1 MSDHAASSG
10 TGFELL
16 GVAPK
21 ILAVLTANGITAPTP
36 IQHAAIPPAL
46 KGGDV
51 LGIAQTGTGKTF
63 AFGVPL
69 LQKLSTEPGRALILL
84 PTRELA
90 QQVEDALGPIADSLG
105 IRTAV
110 FVGGASMERQRQMLR
125 NNPRILIATPGRLID
140 HLERRTVTLREVSI
154 LVLDEADRMLDM
166 GFAPQLH
173 KILAVVPTARQTML
187 FSATMPKEILAMT
200 TKHMKMPV
208 HIEIAPA
215 GTAAERVEQAVLI
228 IHREDK
234 TTMLEQLLK
243 DYSGTVL
250 VFVRTKHGAKKLTK
264 QLLGTGHKVAEIHA
278 NRSLA
283 QRKEALDGFKKGRYR
298 VLVATDIA
306 ARGIDVKGIEVV
318 VNYDLPDNIDEYVH
332 RIGRTG
338 RARLPGQA
346 VSFATHDQ
354 RGDIRRIEKLIR
366 APLTVAE
373 IPHKGGPAV
382 PVNIDQMA
390 RHEHAQRSSPQRK
403 RYRVRYGRRGR

>member
-1 MSDHAASSG
+1 MEPEKTPSA
-10 TGFELL
+10 GFGPL
-16 GVAPK
+16 GVAPN
-21 ILAVLTANGITAPTP
+21 ILSVLTKHGITSPTP
-36 IQHAAIPPAL
+36 IQHAAIPPAM
-46 KGGDV
+46 KGEDV

-63 AFGVPL
+63 AFGLPL
-69 LQKLSTEPGRALILL
+69 LQRLAAGPGRALILL

-90 QQVEDALGPIADSLG
+90 QQVEDALGPIAQGLG

-110 FVGGASMERQRQMLR
+110 FVGGASMNLQRQMLR

-140 HLERRTVTLREVSI
+140 HLDRRTVTLREVSI

-166 GFAPQLH
+166 GFAPQLK
-173 KILAVVPTARQTML
+173 KILAVVPKERQTML

-200 TKHMKMPV
+200 TQHMKMPV

-234 TTMLEQLLK
+234 TMMLEQLLK
-243 DYSGTVL
+243 DYNGTVL

-283 QRKEALDGFKKGRYR
+283 QRREALDGFKNGRYR

-338 RARLPGQA
+338 RAGMPGQA

-373 IPHKGGPAV
+373 IPHKGGPSI
-382 PVNIDQMA
+382 PVDMNKMA
-390 RHEHAQRSSPQRK
+390 HEQHAQRSHPPRK
-403 RYRVRYGRRGR
+403 RYRVRYGQRRK